1 MPVQINITDKDMSYA
16 EDILLS
22 ESHHFDDER
31 RNFIKNLE
39 TIDLQAVPGSGKTT
53 VLLAKLLILEK
64 HLPFEDG
71 SGVLIISHTN
81 AAVDEIKNR
90 IAKFCPKLFSYP
102 NFVGTIQSFVD
113 LFLAIPC
120 GNNAL
125 GTHISW
131 IDTAK
136 YESNILT
143 KFKRI
148 YWSTKY
154 DKPGTLF
161 WGRHIDRAK
170 KEAKQS
176 QKSEADIC
184 NEHIEKEIKL
194 LFYDYCDE
202 KIKRIDNKKV
212 ILSDKT
218 NKKFDGL
225 KTIITESVSEGI
237 ISYEYAFNIAN
248 FYLKKYPQIKNLLQH
263 RFRYVFVDEMQDMD
277 KHQYDLLENIFYN
290 NGNSLSS
297 YQRIGDK
304 NQAIFNGSAKLDDIW
319 EKRKTVLKMK
329 GSYRL
334 TDKIANI
341 VKYFGLDF
349 IDIEGR
355 NRNSNDSEIK
365 PHVIV
370 FDEQSKQN
378 VIPKFAKLIIQLQS
392 ENKIPQNPEY
402 PCKAIAWRK
411 DKLENGKLGL
421 NNYWD
426 NFKDN
431 HHKPKEDYSCLESY
445 LFYYDRNKGTLES
458 IRKNI
463 LNALLRILRYE
474 NVFDDKE
481 KIYTKRKLL
490 SALKERNDDE
500 YENFKLLLYQ
510 WSMGIIKGKKDT
522 VLSEL
527 IDYIPEF
534 LDIFGKSI
542 NECKDFI
549 EKSEIDEQI
558 PATSDH
564 TCSTKN
570 NIFEKSGIKIEVTTI
585 HSAKGQTHT
594 ATLYMESYYYQD
606 GKGENAKSYES
617 QRLLEQIKGNKIEK
631 MNDRGK
637 QSAKMIYVGFSR
649 PTHLLCFAVHKDRFE
664 KNDFKDNWELT
675 DITESTSAVVA
686 SAVETG
692 KY

>member
-1 MPVQINITDKDMSYA
+1 MPVQINITDKDIAYA
-16 EDILLS
+16 EGILLS
-22 ESHHFDDER
+22 ESHHFDNEER
-31 RNFIKNLE
+31 KFIKNLE

-64 HLPFEDG
+64 HLPFDDG
-71 SGVLIISHTN
+71 SGVLVISHTN

-90 IAKFCPKLFSYP
+90 IAKFCPKMFSYP

-113 LFLAIPC
+113 LFLAIPYYA
-120 GNNAL
+120 N
-125 GTHISW
+125 TY
-131 IDTAK
+131 K
-136 YESNILT
+136 
-143 KFKRI
+143 K
-148 YWSTKY
+148 
-154 DKPGTLF
+154 KP
-161 WGRHIDRAK
+161 
-170 KEAKQS
+170 
-176 QKSEADIC
+176 
-184 NEHIEKEIKL
+184 
-194 LFYDYCDE
+194 Y
-202 KIKRIDNKKV
+202 RIDNEIYDEKV
-212 ILSDKT
+212 
-218 NKKFDGL
+218 
-225 KTIITESVSEGI
+225 
-237 ISYEYAFNIAN
+237 
-248 FYLKKYPQIKNLLQH
+248 KKYYDNLPQYGMKSWVDRKSDPLIFLQKIRFDNDKNLIPKIGKSKKDFELKNNTKPTYQSLTKMKEDLLEWGYLHFDDAYFLANIYLRKFTQIKNLLQH

-319 EKRKTVLKMK
+319 EERKTVLEMK

-334 TDKIANI
+334 TDKVANI

-349 IDIEGR
+349 INIEGK

-365 PHVIV
+365 PHIIV

-378 VIPKFAKLIIQLQS
+378 VIPEFAKLIIRLQS
-392 ENKIPQNPEY
+392 ENKIPQSPEY

-445 LFYYDRNKGTLES
+445 LFYYDRNKRTLES

-474 NVFDDKE
+474 NVLDDKE
-481 KIYTKRKLL
+481 KNYTKWKLL

-500 YENFKLLLYQ
+500 YENLKLHLYQ

-522 VLSEL
+522 VLSEI

-542 NECKDFI
+542 DECKDFI
-549 EKSEIDEQI
+549 EKSEIDEQM
-558 PATSDH
+558 PTTRDH
-564 TCSTKN
+564 TYLTKN
-570 NIFEKSGIKIEVTTI
+570 NIFEKDGIKIEVTTV

-606 GKGENAKSYES
+606 GKGKNAKSYES
-617 QRLLEQIKGNKIEK
+617 QRLLEQIKGNKIEN
-631 MNDRGK
+631 MNNRGK
-637 QSAKMIYVGFSR
+637 QSAKMVYVGFSR
-649 PTHLLCFAVHKDRFE
+649 ATHLLCFAVHKDRFGE
-664 KNDFKDNWELT
+664 NDFKDKWEIT

-686 SAVETG
+686 SACETG
-692 KY
+692 KQ

>member
-1 MPVQINITDKDMSYA
+1 MPVQINITDKDIAYA
-16 EDILLS
+16 EGILLS

-31 RNFIKNLE
+31 RKFIKNLE

-71 SGVLIISHTN
+71 SGVLVISHTN

-90 IAKFCPKLFSYP
+90 IAKLCPKLFSYP

-125 GTHISW
+125 GTRISW

-154 DKPGTLF
+154 DKLGTFF
-161 WGRHIDRAK
+161 WGRHIDKAK
-170 KEAKQS
+170 NEAKQS
-176 QKSEADIC
+176 QNSETDIC
-184 NEHIEKEIKL
+184 NEHIEKEIKV

-225 KTIITESVSEGI
+225 KTIITESTSEGI

-248 FYLKKYPQIKNLLQH
+248 FYLKKYPQIKNLLQI

-277 KHQYDLLENIFYN
+277 NYQYDLLENIFYN
-290 NGNSLSS
+290 NGNSLSI

-319 EKRKTVLKMK
+319 KERKAVLEMK

-334 TDKIANI
+334 TDKVANI

-355 NRNSNDSEIK
+355 NRNSNGFEIK

-378 VIPKFAKLIIQLQS
+378 VIPEFAKLIIQLQS

-411 DKLENGKLGL
+411 DKLEDGKLGL

-445 LFYYDRNKGTLES
+445 LLYYDRNKGTLES

-474 NVFDDKE
+474 NVLDDKE

-490 SALKERNDDE
+490 FALKERNDDE
-500 YENFKLLLYQ
+500 YENLTLHLYQ

-522 VLSEL
+522 VLSEI

-534 LDIFGKSI
+534 LDIFGESI
-542 NECKDFI
+542 DECKDFI

-558 PATSDH
+558 PVTRDH
-564 TCSTKN
+564 TYSTKN
-570 NIFEKSGIKIEVTTI
+570 NIFEKDGIKIEVTTV

-617 QRLLEQIKGNKIEK
+617 QRLLEQIKGNKIEN

-649 PTHLLCFAVHKDRFE
+649 PTHLLCFAVHKDRFRE
-664 KNDFKDNWELT
+664 KDFKDKWEIT

-692 KY
+692 EY